1 MAKKRR
7 KGHSSSGGIPRRK
20 VTHAEAYGAV
30 QLEFLQILKKHE
42 TATVDAVRARLDI
55 PDSALMKIGRA
66 IRQLADD
73 GLIVRVDQAKTQRG
87 KAHGRE
93 VKVWRLAE

>member
-7 KGHSSSGGIPRRK
+7 K
-20 VTHAEAYGAV
+20 VTHDETYGAV
-30 QLEFLQILKKHE
+30 QIELLGILKVKA
-42 TATVDAVRARLDI
+42 TATVDDVRDRLEI

-73 GLIVRVDQAKTQRG
+73 GRIVRVDQAKTQRG